1 MKWVGMT
8 AGLLILGVLG
18 GFGWFVAET
27 RRTPPTLLP
36 EADGIVALTG
46 GAERVETA
54 LWLLANGRGHVL
66 LVSGVGG
73 SADLA
78 ALGRTAGFP
87 PDQLSGLREKV
98 TLGRAASSTHGN
110 AIETADWARAHAL
123 ASLIVVTA
131 AYHMPRALAELS
143 RALPDVALRPVP
155 VRPAAPGAH
164 WRLLAGE
171 YAKFLAVEAG
181 L

>member
-1 MKWVGMT
+1 MKWVGMA
-8 AGLLILGVLG
+8 AGLLMLGVLG
-18 GFGWFVAET
+18 GFGWFVGEA
-27 RRTPPTLLP
+27 RRPSPVPPP

-46 GAERVETA
+46 GGERVETA
-54 LWLLANGRGHVL
+54 LRLLADGRARVL

-78 ALGRTAGFP
+78 ALGRSAGFAP
-87 PDQLSGLREKV
+87 AELSGLRGKV
-98 TLGRAASSTHGN
+98 TLGRTAASTHGN

-123 ASLIVVTA
+123 ELLIVVTA

-155 VRPAAPGAH
+155 VRPADPAVR